1 MSLHLV
7 TGYKGSAHVTSA
19 DQGAFN
25 ASLVGLKDYVCST
38 GKQLEAQIMSNN
50 SIRIYDGDLLMQG
63 RHVNLKVDT
72 YEDLTI
78 ENGTQGTN
86 RNDLIICRYSM
97 DATGGQETATFDV
110 IKGTETTGAAR
121 DPEITSGD
129 ILGGAINHEMPLYR
143 VKIEGISIV
152 KIEKLFSLV
161 TPLGDVVEGVNT
173 NKKSLESLTK
183 DVKEAKKSVSDGK
196 GLIAA
201 AITLKKI
208 ATAATD
214 TFAQMAE
221 NISKIVL
228 GSGNAAKA
236 DVLAGKTFTNDDG
249 VEYTGT
255 MVDKS
260 GTTQSATASLDTT
273 NSRMQMT
280 IPATGKYSTTS
291 KVYAAYSTIRT
302 LIGLTADKLW
312 PGVTIL
318 GLKSSKTSMAGGTY
332 TPTTAPIQIYCGG
345 KAMESDIVIN
355 PMPTAVWT
363 GWKQICKYEN
373 VATSQDSTPVDGD
386 EYDLGAD
393 FSKYNTFIF
402 RVVYTT
408 GTSAGTVG
416 TYTHQDTFIC
426 SRKADDTSS
435 HSLTPNKTSNES
447 DEAVYRDLEY
457 SVGIASDNRTVEVFI
472 YYDGESETVVRY
484 GWFEVVLIAALAL

>member
-97 DATGGQETATFDV
+97 DATGGHETATFDV

-161 TPLGDVVEGVNT
+161 TPLGDVVEGVNA
-173 NKKSLESLTK
+173 NKKSLESLTE

-221 NISKIVL
+221 NIGKIVL

-260 GTTQSATASLDTT
+260 GTTQSATASLDAT
-273 NSRMQMT
+273 NSRLQMT

-291 KVYAAYSTIRT
+291 KIYAAYSSIRT

-318 GLKSSKTSMAGGTY
+318 GVKSSKESMAGGTY
-332 TPTTAPIQIYCGG
+332 TPTTAQRTISCGG
-345 KAMESDIVIN
+345 KAMTSDIIIGAI
-355 PMPTAVWT
+355 PTQVWT
-363 GWKQICKYEN
+363 GWKQICKHEN
-373 VATSQDSTPVDGD
+373 VAVNMDNEAEYS
-386 EYDLGAD
+386 YDLGAD
-393 FSKYNTFIF
+393 FAKYNTFIF
-402 RVVYTT
+402 RVVETT
-408 GTSAGTVG
+408 GKSSGEKG
-416 TYTHQDTFIC
+416 TYVTQHTFIC
-426 SRKADDTSS
+426 TQKADDTSK
-435 HSLTPNKTSNES
+435 HTITPGRTSNS
-447 DEAVYRDLEY
+447 TDKYVYRDVEY
-457 SVGIASDNRTVEVFI
+457 SVFVGSDCRTCEVDL
-472 YYDGESETVVRY
+472 YYDGESETKTMY
-484 GWFEVVLIAALAL
+484 AWFEVVLIAALTL